1 MSGLLPPVLPQ
12 VGDIWRVCFS
22 SAPLNKVETAVV
34 LVLRAISYEFYEVL
48 IDGGLGFVPLW
59 AFDDGVKL

>member
-1 MSGLLPPVLPQ
+1 MSGLLPEA
-12 VGDIWRVCFS
+12 GDIWCVCFS
-22 SAPLNKVETAVV
+22 AAPLDRVETAVV